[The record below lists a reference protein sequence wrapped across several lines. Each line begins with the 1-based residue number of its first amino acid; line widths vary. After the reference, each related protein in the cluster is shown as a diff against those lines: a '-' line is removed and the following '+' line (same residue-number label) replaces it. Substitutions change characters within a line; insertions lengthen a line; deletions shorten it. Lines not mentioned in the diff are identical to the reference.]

1 MERQDY
7 SVQRDTGDIALT
19 ASPPRARHAGQR
31 RSLTMHDNVAELY
44 SLTVR

>member
-19 ASPPRARHAGQR
+19 ASPPRARHAGQPCD
-31 RSLTMHDNVAELY
+31 LILHDNVAELY
-44 SLTVR
+44 SLTVQ